1 MKKYKIDPVLFYP
14 TVILLLVMIGYG
26 FFFNDSFVKVMNFL
40 YDVVTD
46 STGWFMLIITALIV
60 ILCFVICLTPLG
72 DRKVGGPDAEIKHSM
87 FTWVAMVTCAGTAT
101 AVVFY
106 AVGEIGRAH
115 V

>member
-46 STGWFMLIITALIV
+46 STGWFMLIITGLIV

-72 DRKVGGPDAEIKHSM
+72 ICSVEKNVLQRNVIGM
-87 FTWVAMVTCAGTAT
+87 MM
-101 AVVFY
+101 Y
-106 AVGEIGRAH
+106 AVYLGISL
-115 V
+115 